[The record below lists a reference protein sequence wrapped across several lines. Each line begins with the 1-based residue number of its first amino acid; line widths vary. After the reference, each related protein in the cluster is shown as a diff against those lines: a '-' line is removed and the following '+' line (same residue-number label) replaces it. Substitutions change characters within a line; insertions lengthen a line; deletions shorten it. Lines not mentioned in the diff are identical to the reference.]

1 MKRIV
6 KWQFLILILL
16 IDLVLINR
24 ASYGQLPSGQIAPL
38 FSLQDLKGQTYDL
51 SQMKEKPMILLY
63 FFEVESR
70 PSQEG
75 LLTLN
80 ELTKLFKEE
89 QLTVWAITPS
99 PKNKVTNFVK
109 NSGLKFS
116 VLLDT
121 SKKVSHLYSPSRL
134 IFPNVY
140 TLGPGLKVIDSFQ
153 GNKRT
158 TETMLVRLSE
168 RNLQRKKTEVAKA
181 ISKKVIEKNP
191 QQVNVKA
198 MAVNGYAALKEGKLS
213 EAEQIFKDLQKRGTE
228 GGIIGLEG
236 LAAVQF
242 RKGEMGKALQLAKEV
257 EKMAP
262 NRAYPNVIK
271 ADIFIQEGKKEEAEA
286 ELRIALQK
294 KEVESYQQAEIYLR
308 LGRLYA
314 NKKQY
319 REAQT
324 TIEKGIEVDPFNI
337 ELTTGRGIVYEKE
350 GNLDK
355 ALESYRQ
362 ALALDK
368 TDTFAVVLAKRVQE
382 ILVLQKDVKRKERV
396 DQLVKEL
403 SEKYRSQKP
412 VKTEIQDTWTS
423 RPMVLTFVDFEER
436 GGLAERDGFSL
447 VTVLRLG
454 KLLEE
459 TGRVKVVDRNL
470 MERTLEELNMSAQEL
485 ADKETMLRL
494 GRLMAAKLIGTG
506 SIYYLPQGTMLSLRL
521 IDTETT
527 TLPYVTNKQFDP
539 QISLEKGLYQLNREM
554 LKTIISK
561 YPLRGYIMKVAEDQ
575 AVLNLGSERGVVPG
589 TKLDVLEEQ
598 EPILYKGRK
607 HQPAPKVVGR
617 VEVMRV
623 EPDLCYAKIIN
634 QERSIKTDDKVQE
647 KLEEM
652 VLR

>member
-24 ASYGQLPSGQIAPL
+24 ASYGQLPSGQVAPL

-109 NSGLKFS
+109 NSGLNFS

-121 SKKVSHLYSPSRL
+121 SKKVSHLYSPSLL

-228 GGIIGLEG
+228 GGILGLEG
-236 LAAVQF
+236 LAAVHF
-242 RKGEMGKALQLAKEV
+242 RKGEMEKAFQLAKEV
-257 EKMAP
+257 EKTAP

-271 ADIFIQEGKKEEAEA
+271 ADIFIQQGKKEEAEA

-368 TDTFAVVLAKRVQE
+368 TDTFAVTLAKRVQE
-382 ILVLQKDVKRKERV
+382 LLVLQKDVKKKERV

-412 VKTEIQDTWTS
+412 IKTETQDTWTS

-494 GRLMAAKLIGTG
+494 GRVMAAKLIGTG

>member
-191 QQVNVKA
+191 RQVNVKA
-198 MAVNGYAALKEGKLS
+198 MAVNGYSALKEGKLS

>member
-121 SKKVSHLYSPSRL
+121 SKKVSHLYSPSLL

-228 GGIIGLEG
+228 GGILGLEG
-236 LAAVQF
+236 LAAVHF
-242 RKGEMGKALQLAKEV
+242 RKGEMEKAFQLAKEV
-257 EKMAP
+257 EKTAP

-271 ADIFIQEGKKEEAEA
+271 ADIFIQQGKKEEAEA

-368 TDTFAVVLAKRVQE
+368 TDTFAVTLAKRVQE
-382 ILVLQKDVKRKERV
+382 LLVLQKDVKKKERV

-412 VKTEIQDTWTS
+412 IKTETQDTWTS

-494 GRLMAAKLIGTG
+494 GRVMAAKLIGTG

>member
-24 ASYGQLPSGQIAPL
+24 ASYGQLPSGQVAPL

-121 SKKVSHLYSPSRL
+121 SKKVSHLYSPSLL

-191 QQVNVKA
+191 RQVNVKA

-228 GGIIGLEG
+228 GGILGLEG
-236 LAAVQF
+236 LAAVHF
-242 RKGEMGKALQLAKEV
+242 RKGEMEKAFQLAKEV
-257 EKMAP
+257 EKTAP

-271 ADIFIQEGKKEEAEA
+271 ADIFIQQGKKEEAEA

-368 TDTFAVVLAKRVQE
+368 TDTFAVTLAKRVQE
-382 ILVLQKDVKRKERV
+382 LLVLQKDVKKKERV

-412 VKTEIQDTWTS
+412 IKTETQDTWTS

-494 GRLMAAKLIGTG
+494 GRVMAAKLIGTG

>member
-121 SKKVSHLYSPSRL
+121 SKKVSHLYSPSHL

-191 QQVNVKA
+191 RQVNVKA

>member
-191 QQVNVKA
+191 RQVNVKA